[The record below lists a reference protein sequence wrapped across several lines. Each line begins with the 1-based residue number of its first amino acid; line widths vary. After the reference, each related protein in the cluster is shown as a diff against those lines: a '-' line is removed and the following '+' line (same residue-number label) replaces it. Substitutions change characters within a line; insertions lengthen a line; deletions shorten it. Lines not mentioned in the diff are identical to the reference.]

1 MNHLLSLDPE
11 YVKENEKMLIGQFPN
26 TYTFTKNLAEKSV
39 QNQRGNLPVT
49 IVRPSI
55 IISAYS
61 EPVSGWIDTLAA
73 GGALALATEY
83 GFIKAFNMIRDTPV
97 DFVPVDCVSNIILA
111 ATAYTG
117 LTPPTLNIVH
127 ATTS

>member
-1 MNHLLSLDPE
+1 M
-11 YVKENEKMLIGQFPN
+11 KENEKMLIGQFPN
-26 TYTFTKNLAEKSV
+26 TYTFTKNLAERSL
-39 QNQRGNLPVT
+39 QSQRGNLPVT

-55 IISAYS
+55 IISAYV

-73 GGALALATEY
+73 GGALALATSY
-83 GFIKAFNMIRDTPV
+83 GFIKTFNVLKEVPV

-111 ATAYTG
+111 ATAYTA

-127 ATTS
+127 ATTT